1 MGPRFVRYISLL
13 TADPVVM
20 RSMRW
25 GIAGAATFLGG
36 TIIGVTLDGLAIGI
50 TLAGFLVLTP
60 LLVFAG
66 LLYNFRSD
74 SQSVLPSFKTLLIIM
89 LVCWTS
95 VEVFALGAFA
105 FAWSG
110 VARVA
115 FLLISSAAVA
125 FLIFSQFVKP
135 REHARVPAL
144 DEGLISHEP

>member
-1 MGPRFVRYISLL
+1 MVPRFVRYANLM

-25 GIAGAATFLGG
+25 GVIGAAMFLGG
-36 TIIGVTLDGLAIGI
+36 TIMGVTLDGVAIGI
-50 TLAGFLVLTP
+50 TLAAFLVLTP

-74 SQSVLPSFKTLLIIM
+74 SQSALPSFKTLLIIM

-110 VARVA
+110 TARMA
-115 FLLISSAAVA
+115 FLLIGSAAVA
-125 FLIFSQFVKP
+125 FLIFSQFAKP
-135 REHARVPAL
+135 RGQAPAPAL

>member
-1 MGPRFVRYISLL
+1 MQERLVRYIRLV

-25 GIAGAATFLGG
+25 GAVGAAMFLGG
-36 TIIGVTLDGLAIGI
+36 MIMGVTLDGLTVGI
-50 TLAGFLVLTP
+50 TLAGFLILTP

-66 LLYNFRSD
+66 LLYNFRGD
-74 SQSVLPSFKTLLIIM
+74 SQSVLPSFKTLLVIM

-135 REHARVPAL
+135 RDHAVASAL
-144 DEGLISHEP
+144 DEGLISPEP